1 MEKFAQLNG
10 IQANQRLIQPSQ
22 VNTGKTFIQSNE
34 LSILRS
40 IHINKY
46 LKSPFKNFYLFIL
59 IKN

>member
-10 IQANQRLIQPSQ
+10 IQANQRLIQSSQ

-46 LKSPFKNFYLFIL
+46 LKSSLKNYLYLF
-59 IKN
+59 